1 MASALWYFHCFQHL
15 SQQEDDNVQFLALF
29 NIANLN
35 GLPYELH
42 SSIKQMIRG
51 EIDANTNMQAGGCER
66 EIEEVNRM
74 QF

>member
-1 MASALWYFHCFQHL
+1 M
-15 SQQEDDNVQFLALF
+15 QFLALF

-51 EIDANTNMQAGGCER
+51 EIDANTNMQTGGSER